1 MPDVNDLAGVRQ
13 VVAAFCNSCPDQRS
27 TVQDILAEGDRVVCR
42 WSTSMTHKQD
52 FMGIPATGKHAT
64 LTGVSIYRIL
74 GGKIQEEWNLA
85 DTPGL
90 MRQLGAIPQ

>member
-1 MPDVNDLAGVRQ
+1 
-13 VVAAFCNSCPDQRS
+13 
-27 TVQDILAEGDRVVCR
+27 
-42 WSTSMTHKQD
+42 MTHKQD

-74 GGKIQEEWNLA
+74 GGKIEEEWNLA

-90 MRQLGAIPQ
+90 MRQLGGIPQ